1 MRLKDHIISAK
12 TGLDAI
18 KRAPIVEDDTGLKCI
33 RIQDIS
39 QEKDFNDWGNTIV
52 SDSDYKKSLLKKN
65 DILIARTGA
74 TVGVSYIVKEDLESV
89 FNNGT
94 IRLRFKDSVNSQ
106 FIYYIFKTKDF
117 LQYIQNISWVA
128 TQPNLRIESLL
139 RFTIPNYTREKQD
152 KIVLILEKYDE
163 LIDNNN
169 KRISQLEEIAQSLY
183 QEWFVKFR
191 FPGYESVNFEKQNP
205 RGWIVSSQEK
215 EMRKPNSW
223 NYGELRKIAQFKRGK
238 NITASEMIEGEVPV
252 ISAGLKPSGFHNEAN
267 VFGYSLT
274 VSSSGANAGFL
285 TYHLNDVWAADCSYY
300 QNEKN
305 IWFVYN
311 TLSFLQEAIT
321 NMQVGSAQP
330 HVYAKTINKLSIIIP
345 PKELIY
351 LYCEKVNSIY
361 ERIRVLKHTNNI
373 LSKQRDSLLPR
384 LMSGKLNIEGK
395 EII

>member
-152 KIVLILEKYDE
+152 KIVLILEKYDK

-191 FPGYESVNFEKQNP
+191 FPGHENVNFEKQNP

-351 LYCEKVNSIY
+351 LYCENVNPIY

-384 LMSGKLNIEGK
+384 LMSSKLNIEGK

>member
-65 DILIARTGA
+65 DIIIARTGA

-152 KIVLILEKYDE
+152 KIVLILEKYDK

-191 FPGYESVNFEKQNP
+191 FPGHESVNFEKQNP

-215 EMRKPNSW
+215 EMRKPNGW

-351 LYCEKVNSIY
+351 LYCEKVNPIY

-373 LSKQRDSLLPR
+373 LSRQRDSLLPR
-384 LMSGKLNIEGK
+384 LMSNKLNIVGK